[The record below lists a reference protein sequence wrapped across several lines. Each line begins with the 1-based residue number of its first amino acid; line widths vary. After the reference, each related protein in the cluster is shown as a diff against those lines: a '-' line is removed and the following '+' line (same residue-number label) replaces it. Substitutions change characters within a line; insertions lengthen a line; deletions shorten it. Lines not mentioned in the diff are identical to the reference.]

1 MINTL
6 YLEKEID
13 NKLRLK
19 QMQNQDR
26 PGTFKFGQDHYAA
39 LNQKNN

>member
-13 NKLRLK
+13 SKLK
-19 QMQNQDR
+19 QRYEANIQR
-26 PGTFKFGQDHYAA
+26 KETLHFGQKDM
-39 LNQKNN
+39 NEKNH

>member
-13 NKLRLK
+13 AKLKLK
-19 QMQNQDR
+19 YEATLMRKD
-26 PGTFKFGQDHYAA
+26 TLHFGQKDM
-39 LNQKNN
+39 NEKNH

>member
-13 NKLRLK
+13 SKLKLK
-19 QMQNQDR
+19 YESNLQRKD
-26 PGTFKFGQDHYAA
+26 TLHFG
-39 LNQKNN
+39 